1 MEEKSIQIIRMNSL
15 NNSVTLIKELTPNPS
30 VTEVIRL
37 ATMLATYVKDGSVP
51 IEKLKKVD
59 LYFNKK
65 KGDTNTDE
73 SSGADLG

>member
-1 MEEKSIQIIRMNSL
+1 MNEKDIQIIRMNSL
-15 NNSVTLIKELTPNPS
+15 NNSVTLIKELTPNPT

-51 IEKLKKVD
+51 TEKLKKVD
-59 LYFNKK
+59 SYFNRKM
-65 KGDTNTDE
+65 GINDE